1 MELVGANSATA
12 TVLFRLAH
20 VRPCILRSQ
29 PTSSSEILQE
39 IPRWLVRSL
48 KLKVNDPLHQID
60 TVVENE
66 TLNIPSAQQW
76 ARTTICKHRPTR

>member
-1 MELVGANSATA
+1 MELVAANSATA
-12 TVLFRLAH
+12 TVLFQLAH
-20 VRPCILRSQ
+20 VRPYILRSQ

-48 KLKVNDPLHQID
+48 KLKVNDPSHQID
-60 TVVENE
+60 TVVEKE
-66 TLNIPSAQQW
+66 TLNIPSAHQW